1 MLSVI
6 VLAKNEEKMIQAC
19 LESVKFASEIIF
31 YDNQSSDKTVEIAK
45 KYTDKIFSFKDLDYA
60 AVKNEAFTKTK
71 GDWVLYIDADERV
84 LEGLKDEI
92 LDLVTHPSSGGQN
105 DGKGNSA
112 YALSR
117 KNIIFGSEVSFGPY
131 KKDWIIRLV
140 KKEAFKSW
148 TGKVHETLTFS
159 GKLGYS
165 KNSLLHLT
173 HRDLESMV
181 LKSLNWSKVDAKL
194 RLDAGHPK
202 MSGWRF
208 LRIFITET
216 FNQGILRG
224 GFFNGT
230 VSIMDSLLQIFSML
244 MTYIRLWELQ
254 QSKTSDEIYSEID
267 KKLTE
272 SGFKSV

>member
-6 VLAKNEEKMIQAC
+6 ILAKDEEKMIRAC
-19 LESVKFASEIIF
+19 LESVKFADEIIF
-31 YDNQSSDKTVEIAK
+31 FDNESSDKTVEIAK
-45 KYTDKIFSFKDLDYA
+45 KYTDKIFKFKNLDYA
-60 AVKNEAFTKTK
+60 AIKNEAFEKTK
-71 GDWVLYIDADERV
+71 GDWVLYIDADERI
-84 LEGLKDEI
+84 LEPLKEEI
-92 LDLVTHPSSGGQN
+92 GKLVQDDSVN
-105 DGKGNSA
+105 A

-117 KNIIFGSEVSFGPY
+117 KNIIFGSEVSYGPY

-140 KKEAFKSW
+140 KREAFKGWS
-148 TGKVHETLTFS
+148 GKVHETLNFE

-165 KNSLLHLT
+165 KNPLLHLT
-173 HRDLESMV
+173 HRDLDQIV
-181 LKSLNWSKVDAKL
+181 LKSLEWSKIDARL
-194 RLDAGHPK
+194 RLDTKHPQ

-230 VSIMDSLLQIFSML
+230 VSMMDSLLQIFSML

-254 QSKTSDEIYSEID
+254 QKQSLEKTYEEID
-267 KKLTE
+267 LKLQE
-272 SGFKSV
+272 NGFRG